1 MKTLLTVLFSTFF
14 TAPVCAGEEQGEL
27 DGKGLVCRRSDI
39 YFSRPYYF
47 VFENQRV
54 LGPWVTIDTP
64 LRIRKLQESE
74 YQTTVSVVFWFGHTL
89 WRDTL
94 QLEGLVDGVR
104 SVRYGCEIMDPRH
117 MEVALQKKSKKN
129 KAHKGKP
136 GIGEPK
142 KE

>member
-64 LRIRKLQESE
+64 LRIRKLQESK
-74 YQTTVSVVFWFGHTL
+74 YQTTVSVAFWFGYTL

-94 QLEGLVDGVR
+94 QLESLVDGVSR
-104 SVRYGCEIMDPRH
+104 IRYICEMMDPRH
-117 MEVALQKKSKKN
+117 MEVALQKKSEKL
-129 KAHKGKP
+129 KAH
-136 GIGEPK
+136 
-142 KE
+142 

>member
-1 MKTLLTVLFSTFF
+1 MKTLLSVLLITFF
-14 TAPVCAGEEQGEL
+14 TAPVFAEEEKGEL

-47 VFENQRV
+47 VFENHKV
-54 LGPWVTIDTP
+54 FGPWVTIDTP
-64 LRIRKLQESE
+64 LRIRKLHKSE

-104 SVRYGCEIMDPRH
+104 GTMYSCEVMDQRH
-117 MEVALQKKSKKN
+117 MEAALQKKNEKLKKQTKDN
-129 KAHKGKP
+129 K
-136 GIGEPK
+136 I
-142 KE
+142 

>member
-1 MKTLLTVLFSTFF
+1 MERDWYVDVVIFTF
-14 TAPVCAGEEQGEL
+14 L
-27 DGKGLVCRRSDI
+27 DHITS
-39 YFSRPYYF
+39 F
-47 VFENQRV
+47 FENQRV

-104 SVRYGCEIMDPRH
+104 SVRYSCEIMHPRH
-117 MEVALQKKSKKN
+117 MEVALQKKSKK
-129 KAHKGKP
+129 K
-136 GIGEPK
+136 
-142 KE
+142 